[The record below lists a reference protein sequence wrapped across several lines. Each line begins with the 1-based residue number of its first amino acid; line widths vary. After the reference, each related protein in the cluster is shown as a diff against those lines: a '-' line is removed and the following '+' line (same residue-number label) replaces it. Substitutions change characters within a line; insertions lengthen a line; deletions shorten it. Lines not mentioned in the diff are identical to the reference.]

1 MIDSICTFLTN
12 KIRKEMPEV
21 DDEKAEVIFYGLQN
35 IVGEI
40 PKIFLL
46 FGIAFLLGI
55 LKETVIA
62 FLILVPYRS
71 ASGGFHLKT
80 HLGCI
85 LGTSTFYFGIV
96 FLSKY
101 IVLEQ
106 IAKYAITLLVWIF
119 GMIMIKKYAPADT
132 ENVPI
137 LAKSVRKKKQML
149 SYIFFTIGLVLA
161 IVIKDN
167 MFSNMLLFGNLIQT
181 LTITKL
187 AYKLTKN
194 KYGYE
199 VYQDAS
205 VQNV

>member
-1 MIDSICTFLTN
+1 MVDNICTFLTN
-12 KIRKEMPEV
+12 RIRKEMPEV
-21 DDEKAEVIFYGLQN
+21 DDERAEVIFYGLQN

-46 FGIAFLLGI
+46 FGIAYIAGI
-55 LKETVIA
+55 LKETFFV
-62 FLILVPYRS
+62 FLILLPYRS

-85 LGTSTFYFGIV
+85 LGTCTFYFGIV

-101 IVLEQ
+101 IVLGKM
-106 IAKYAITLLVWIF
+106 IKYLTVLLVWIF
-119 GMIMIKKYAPADT
+119 GMVMIKKYAPADT

-137 LAKSVRKKKQML
+137 LAKSERKKKQIL
-149 SYIFFTIGLVLA
+149 SYIFFTIGL
-161 IVIKDN
+161 IISIIIN
-167 MFSNMLLFGNLIQT
+167 NEMFSNMFLFGNLIQT
-181 LTITKL
+181 LTITRL

-199 VYQDAS
+199 VYQDTS
-205 VQNV
+205 MQNV